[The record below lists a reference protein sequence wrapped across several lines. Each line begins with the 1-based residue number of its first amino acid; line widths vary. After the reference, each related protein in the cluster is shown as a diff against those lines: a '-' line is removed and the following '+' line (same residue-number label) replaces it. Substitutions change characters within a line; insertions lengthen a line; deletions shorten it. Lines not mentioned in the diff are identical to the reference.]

1 MQQATVKSHCMYPSC
16 PEGHQHTAW
25 CLPHLCSHASQIRSF
40 HCTCHLERGSVQRT
54 VEWDYL
60 LNLQN
65 ILITLTWLPVTPI
78 LCALHSD
85 VLLQKLTN
93 GVLITRH
100 TKTQISCTDF
110 FDYVFL
116 TVAYIPL
123 HDDLPT
129 TSIMYG
135 YYFIWQP
142 LVVTLH
148 HMQYNN

>member
-1 MQQATVKSHCMYPSC
+1 M
-16 PEGHQHTAW
+16 
-25 CLPHLCSHASQIRSF
+25 LCSKLQSTHIACIHHALRVTSTQ
-40 HCTCHLERGSVQRT
+40 HGVLHTSVHTPLRY
-54 VEWDYL
+54 VAL

-85 VLLQKLTN
+85 ILLQKLTN